1 MTATQK
7 ELQQKFD
14 ANKLKIKKLTE
25 EIQKLEDQKAE
36 LWAER
41 LKIYTEMEDTG
52 LDMCNGIIFDILEKE
67 EMRKVE

>member
-14 ANKLKIKKLTE
+14 ANKLKIRKLND
-25 EIQKLEDQKAE
+25 EIQKLEDQKNE

-41 LKIYTEMEDTG
+41 LKIYTETEEAGFVLEDG
-52 LDMCNGIIFDILEKE
+52 VIRG
-67 EMRKVE
+67 

>member
-1 MTATQK
+1 MTATKK
-7 ELQQKFD
+7 ELQKKFD

-41 LKIYTEMEDTG
+41 LKIYAEMEDAG
-52 LDMCNGIIFDILEKE
+52 LDMCNGVLFDMLKMEEKSE
-67 EMRKVE
+67 VE

>member
-14 ANKLKIKKLTE
+14 ANKLKIRKLND

-41 LKIYTEMEDTG
+41 LKIYTEIEEAGFVLENSILFDMLKKEQTG
-52 LDMCNGIIFDILEKE
+52 
-67 EMRKVE
+67 KVE

>member
-14 ANKLKIKKLTE
+14 ANKLKIKKLND

-52 LDMCNGIIFDILEKE
+52 LDMCNGVLFDMLKKE
-67 EMRKVE
+67 ETGKVE